1 MNPLHIQIYKDFET
15 FVNNINS
22 LSIDRGC
29 GRFKIKQRHKFLSI
43 YFIFIINMVL
53 HVLLLLKFLNSHRK
67 HNDNAVVQ
75 KLRRILMLLIH
86 KPIVCPK
93 IFLLHIFLDYSKFI
107 NTVHLGSNNVHS
119 IAWKI
124 PQDFPFEMSPV
135 ACQVS
140 IQGLKQKGY
149 GDFLCTKINVL
160 RW

>member
-1 MNPLHIQIYKDFET
+1 MNPLHIQVYKDFET

-93 IFLLHIFLDYSKFI
+93 IFLLHNFLRLFYI
-107 NTVHLGSNNVHS
+107 YTNNVHS

-124 PQDFPFEMSPV
+124 SQDFPFETPPVHV

>member
-1 MNPLHIQIYKDFET
+1 MNPLHIQFYKDFET

-53 HVLLLLKFLNSHRK
+53 HVRLLLKFLNSHRK

-93 IFLLHIFLDYSKFI
+93 IFLLHNFLRLFYIYKYI
-107 NTVHLGSNNVHS
+107 WVLT
-119 IAWKI
+119 
-124 PQDFPFEMSPV
+124 M
-135 ACQVS
+135 C
-140 IQGLKQKGY
+140 IQ
-149 GDFLCTKINVL
+149 
-160 RW
+160 